1 MRRSTLLFLPLAL
14 PFFLALFL
22 VFFLLLAFLQIGLI
36 SVAYEK
42 LGVPAPHLF
51 SLLLLSLLGSYV
63 NVPIA
68 RVPAGERMIEA
79 VTIRRFGIAYVVPRA
94 VVPETVIAVNI
105 GGAVVPVLLSLYLLV
120 RTGEWIPSA
129 LGTAIVAAVVH
140 RMARPLPGLG
150 IAMPMLVPPVLA
162 ALVGVV
168 LSSEHEPAV
177 AYISGTLGTLIGAD
191 LLNLRKVAGLGA
203 PVASIGGAGT
213 FDGIFLT
220 GILAVLLA

>member
-1 MRRSTLLFLPLAL
+1 MRPSSLLFFPLAL
-14 PFFLALFL
+14 PFVLALFL
-22 VFFLLLAFLQIGLI
+22 VLFLLLAFLQIGLI
-36 SVAYEK
+36 SIAYEK
-42 LGVPAPHLF
+42 LGIPPQHLF

-63 NVPIA
+63 NIPVG
-68 RVPAGERMIEA
+68 RVPAGERMIQA
-79 VTIRRFGIAYVVPRA
+79 VTIRRFGVTYVVPRA
-94 VVPETVIAVNI
+94 VVPETVIAVNV
-105 GGAVVPVLLSLYLLV
+105 GGAVVPVMLSLYLLAK
-120 RTGEWIPSA
+120 TGEWVPA
-129 LGTAIVAAVVH
+129 VLGTAIVAAVVH

-162 ALVGVV
+162 ALVGIL
-168 LSSEHEPAV
+168 LSSDHEPAV
-177 AYISGTLGTLIGAD
+177 AYIAGTLGTLVGAD